1 MKNTIYF
8 LLSVC
13 SFLVISCASPANEA
27 ETNASNES
35 ENVIVELVDD
45 WQTFWTSFQTAVAS
59 KDVEAVE
66 KLCVWSDE
74 FDENSFMDSYEMY
87 FNPTMRAFIAKNP
100 AAEVTETEDAPMEN
114 ATEKRTLQLLETGE
128 ADGEI
133 YESALM
139 LYFGKKGEG
148 YGLIGWMAVG

>member
-27 ETNASNES
+27 DTNASNES
-35 ENVIVELVDD
+35 ENVIVAPVND
-45 WQTFWTSFQTAVAS
+45 WQTFWTSFQTAVES

-66 KLCVWSDE
+66 KLCVWSDD
-74 FDENSFMDSYEMY
+74 FDENTFMNSYEMY
-87 FNPTMRAFIAKNP
+87 FNPAMREFIAKTS
-100 AAEVTETEDAPMEN
+100 ADEVTETEDAPMKD
-114 ATEKRTLQLLETGE
+114 ATQKRTLQLLETGE
-128 ADGEI
+128 ADGET

-139 LYFGKKGEG
+139 LYFGKKGEE
-148 YGLIGWMAVG
+148 YGLIGWMAAG